1 MRFKRVIVY
10 TDERHDD
17 FAGMHIRP
25 RPIGPEYP
33 FIRRGALWNAAAAF
47 LYRLIATPV
56 AWLDCFL
63 IHGLKI
69 ENRKALKTLRRL
81 KTGYF
86 LFGNHTQSAFDAFSP
101 SMLSFPRKSYVIT
114 GPQAVSLPGL
124 GQVVQMLGAIP
135 LGSTLGQSREMTAC
149 VHGHIAAGD
158 LVAIYPEAHIWP
170 FYTGIRSFSEASFGY
185 PARDGAPVYTMT
197 SCYQKR
203 RFGPF
208 PKVVTYLDGP
218 FYPDEALPLPQR
230 KKALR
235 DACQKAMEARA
246 KQYSTYAYYEYR
258 REDA

>member
-1 MRFKRVIVY
+1 MPRKVITY
-10 TDERHDD
+10 RDPWHDD
-17 FAGMHIRP
+17 FAGTHIVTKP
-25 RPIGPEYP
+25 LYP
-33 FIRRGALWNAAAAF
+33 GYRYVRTNPVWRACACFVYRGLAW
-47 LYRLIATPV
+47 PV
-56 AWLDCFL
+56 ALLFRKLWCCQRF
-63 IHGLKI
+63 
-69 ENRKALKTLRRL
+69 ENRKALDATLDR
-81 KTGYF
+81 GIYVYA
-86 LFGNHTQSAFDAFSP
+86 NHTQKVMDAFLP
-101 SMLSFPRKSYVIT
+101 CQLRRGGRSYIVV
-114 GPQAVSLPGL
+114 GPDTMSIPCIHNL
-124 GQVVQMLGAIP
+124 VQMLGAIP

-258 REDA
+258 RENA

>member
-1 MRFKRVIVY
+1 MPRKVITY
-10 TDERHDD
+10 RDPWHDD
-17 FAGMHIRP
+17 FAGTHIVTKPLYAGYRYVRTNP
-25 RPIGPEYP
+25 VWRACACFVY
-33 FIRRGALWNAAAAF
+33 RGLA
-47 LYRLIATPV
+47 RPV
-56 AWLDCFL
+56 ALLFRKLWCCQRF
-63 IHGLKI
+63 
-69 ENRKALKTLRRL
+69 ENRKALDATLDR
-81 KTGYF
+81 GIYVYA
-86 LFGNHTQSAFDAFSP
+86 NHTQKVMDAFLP
-101 SMLSFPRKSYVIT
+101 CQLRRGGRSYIVV
-114 GPQAVSLPGL
+114 GPDTMSIPCIHNL
-124 GQVVQMLGAIP
+124 VQMLGAIP

>member
-1 MRFKRVIVY
+1 MPRKVITY
-10 TDERHDD
+10 RDPWHDD
-17 FAGMHIRP
+17 FAGTHIVTKP
-25 RPIGPEYP
+25 LYP
-33 FIRRGALWNAAAAF
+33 GYRYVRTNPVWRACACFVYRGLA
-47 LYRLIATPV
+47 RPV
-56 AWLDCFL
+56 ALLFRKLWCCQRF
-63 IHGLKI
+63 
-69 ENRKALKTLRRL
+69 ENRKALDATLDR
-81 KTGYF
+81 GIYVYA
-86 LFGNHTQSAFDAFSP
+86 NHTQKVMDAFLP
-101 SMLSFPRKSYVIT
+101 CQLRRGGRSYIVV
-114 GPQAVSLPGL
+114 GPDTMSIPCIHNL
-124 GQVVQMLGAIP
+124 VQMLGAIP
-135 LGSTLGQSREMTAC
+135 LGSTLGQSREMAAC

>member
-1 MRFKRVIVY
+1 MALLFRKLWCCQRF
-10 TDERHDD
+10 
-17 FAGMHIRP
+17 
-25 RPIGPEYP
+25 
-33 FIRRGALWNAAAAF
+33 
-47 LYRLIATPV
+47 
-56 AWLDCFL
+56 
-63 IHGLKI
+63 
-69 ENRKALKTLRRL
+69 ENRKALDATLDR
-81 KTGYF
+81 GIYVYA
-86 LFGNHTQSAFDAFSP
+86 NHTQKVMDAFLP
-101 SMLSFPRKSYVIT
+101 CQLRRGGRSYIVV
-114 GPQAVSLPGL
+114 GPDTMSIPCIHNL
-124 GQVVQMLGAIP
+124 VQMLGAIP